1 MAESA
6 GAYRIGVDVGGTFT
20 DFVLRDEATGRS
32 WVHKAPSTPRDPS
45 EAVRNG
51 LPALL
56 EKAGA
61 GAAEIGQFLHATT
74 VATNAIIQRR
84 GAKTALVT
92 TRGFRDVLILGRQ
105 KRYETYDLH
114 MRKPEPLIPRER
126 IFEVRERTS
135 FEGEVLEP
143 LDQADLEE
151 VVARIAGGGYEA
163 VAVALLHAYA
173 NPAHERAVGA
183 ALARRLPGVALRLS
197 VDVSPKLREYERA
210 NTAVLNA
217 YVQPIVQTY
226 FGRLEEALGGADIRC
241 AYAAMQSNGGT
252 TSFSWAKEHPI
263 TLMESGPA
271 AGCNGAAIVGDLCD
285 EPRVIYLD
293 IGGTTAKCTTIEDGT
308 PKVTTEYRLE
318 YSRTQFGYP
327 LRVPVV
333 DIVESG
339 AGGGSIAW
347 FDKAGLLKV
356 GPVSAGADPGPACYG
371 RGGTEPTVTDAK
383 LITGVINAT
392 NFAGGQFDLDEGKAR
407 AAMEKIASGL
417 GTDVVEAAVAVIRTV
432 EANMINALKLV
443 SIQRGHDPR
452 DFALVVGGGG
462 GPMHGAPLGRELGVK
477 EIIVPLYP
485 GLFSAWGMLATEPR
499 RDFMQTV
506 LRRAE
511 EVEAGDVRAVFAGLR
526 EEAERYYQTD
536 AHMGEAEIAYEGRID
551 LRYLGQEH
559 PVTVLVDIES
569 AEVQAILAA
578 FHDAHEKTYTF
589 RLDDTP
595 VEFVTYR
602 LTASAKV
609 PRPEMTRLAADGR
622 SIEAAARPARTADF
636 AEDGRHEAAVYE
648 RDRLP
653 PGAALAG
660 PLIVEEATATTLVHP
675 GQTLRVDD
683 YGFLR
688 ITDA

>member
-1 MAESA
+1 M
-6 GAYRIGVDVGGTFT
+6 
-20 DFVLRDEATGRS
+20 
-32 WVHKAPSTPRDPS
+32 
-45 EAVRNG
+45 
-51 LPALL
+51 
-56 EKAGA
+56 
-61 GAAEIGQFLHATT
+61 
-74 VATNAIIQRR
+74 
-84 GAKTALVT
+84 
-92 TRGFRDVLILGRQ
+92 
-105 KRYETYDLH
+105 
-114 MRKPEPLIPRER
+114 
-126 IFEVRERTS
+126 
-135 FEGEVLEP
+135 
-143 LDQADLEE
+143 
-151 VVARIAGGGYEA
+151 
-163 VAVALLHAYA
+163 
-173 NPAHERAVGA
+173 
-183 ALARRLPGVALRLS
+183 
-197 VDVSPKLREYERA
+197 
-210 NTAVLNA
+210 
-217 YVQPIVQTY
+217 
-226 FGRLEEALGGADIRC
+226 
-241 AYAAMQSNGGT
+241 
-252 TSFSWAKEHPI
+252 
-263 TLMESGPA
+263 
-271 AGCNGAAIVGDLCD
+271 
-285 EPRVIYLD
+285 
-293 IGGTTAKCTTIEDGT
+293 
-308 PKVTTEYRLE
+308 
-318 YSRTQFGYP
+318 
-327 LRVPVV
+327 
-333 DIVESG
+333 
-339 AGGGSIAW
+339 
-347 FDKAGLLKV
+347 
-356 GPVSAGADPGPACYG
+356 
-371 RGGTEPTVTDAK
+371 TDAK
-383 LITGVINAT
+383 LITGVINPT

-569 AEVQAILAA
+569 AEVEAILAA

-622 SIEAAARPARTADF
+622 SIEAAARPARMADF
-636 AEDGRHEAAVYE
+636 AEDGRHEAGLRAGPAAP
-648 RDRLP
+648 RRRAGRAADRGGGHRHHARASRPDAAGRRLRLP
-653 PGAALAG
+653 PHHRRLTKSNRDLGLRPRHPGRLLAQRRTEGRRSMPDNASLFERSIPILTTLDIAASLG
-660 PLIVEEATATTLVHP
+660 FFNKLGTRMHSATTTVSGPRRNSLLVQ
-675 GQTLRVDD
+675 GQVRRREHVLLCPRERRHALRAD
-683 YGFLR
+683 LAKR
-688 ITDA
+688 IAWARSSTSWGMDELYVWDPSGSRQVTERIRAAGEAPAD